1 MKKASILVLV
11 LCLVACTTQ
20 NNKNVVNLE
29 YKEIKYK
36 ELPKE
41 TLYING
47 EQVSA
52 EIEKHG
58 EHYHVIYNG
67 KSLAVT
73 KSQLEKMRHNEAIV
87 QSTAKVVNVYKHGD
101 HYHVE
106 LSDGSS
112 YITYDNPLKQNVA
125 KIQTINNV
133 TKIIYHDGRSEIAS
147 NIQLNNVKKEKI
159 NYVSNSLFEK
169 VFIHDDHVHVTY
181 QGKEYIITLTQYEQA
196 VKDNAFHIKDKE
208 HAVEDVVDYISE
220 FYGIQKELIK
230 IEDDV
235 LIFPH
240 DDHYHSINIHDV
252 IIPKKSN
259 DIEQDFENEL
269 ENLAKMTNTPIDQI
283 IIEDGYMKIVHGDH
297 THDYKI
303 KSTGWRLY
311 LKNKIPPIDSEY
323 IEGPLDRATVLE
335 YASRIKN
342 KAQQQLNDQPKKLR
356 RILKAITNFEE
367 DLAWA
372 SNSTEGYI
380 QALKKFENQYIT
392 SDNIS
397 ENIEVYSYEQLQQLI
412 ATALQNLSEDTPNYM
427 KIKLQL
433 QELEKEVSFRVE
445 TPENL
450 TLQWNVLNQNLIFKE
465 KETNKDEF
473 TLKYEALYQ
482 VIKQID
488 ETTQLSKKI
497 SLLNL
502 LYDAKTLED
511 LIRIEENMDSTLNN
525 YDKREELIAYIQA
538 NNQDARLTESQKQQ
552 LIVDENM
559 THQQL
564 EKMKEN
570 IKQWFKSA
578 EENANKFLRLGNNL
592 ISEIKT
598 LLQQVNDE
606 LFRENLLESIN
617 MLQEDLKTKQ
627 DKQSVYQE
635 LVDARNHI
643 QVVIAHQEENVAP
656 IIDNQNVRTIL
667 EHINGNRRNID
678 LPIKEKVKI
687 LNEVDAIED
696 SFNKNTL
703 TQQQYH
709 QLLQLK
715 EAIDAAIVIRE
726 PVDNGW

>member
-1 MKKASILVLV
+1 MKKSSIIVLAI
-11 LCLVACTTQ
+11 CLVACTTQ

-36 ELPKE
+36 EVPKE

-52 EIEKHG
+52 EVEKHG
-58 EHYHVIYNG
+58 DHYHIIYEG

-73 KSQLEKMRHNEAIV
+73 KSQLEKMRHNENIA

-112 YITYDNPLKQNVA
+112 YITYENPLKQNIT
-125 KIQTINNV
+125 KIETINNV
-133 TKIIYHDGRSEIAS
+133 TKIIYNDGRSEIAS
-147 NIQLNNVKKEKI
+147 NVQLNNMKKEKI
-159 NYVSNSLFEK
+159 NYETTKLFEK
-169 VFIHDDHVHVTY
+169 VFKHDDHVHVTY
-181 QGKEYIITLTQYEQA
+181 QGKEYIITLAQYEQA
-196 VKDNAFHIKDKE
+196 VKDNEFHTNKEE

-220 FYGIQKELIK
+220 FYGIQKDLIK

-252 IIPKKSN
+252 IIPKKSD

-269 ENLAKMTNTPIDQI
+269 ENLAKMTKTPIDQI

-323 IEGPLDRATVLE
+323 IEGTLDRQMVLE
-335 YASRIKN
+335 YASQLKN
-342 KAQQQLNDQPKKLR
+342 KAQQQLHTQPKKLKR
-356 RILKAITNFEE
+356 VLKAINNFEE

-380 QALKKFENQYIT
+380 QALKKFEKQYI
-392 SDNIS
+392 I
-397 ENIEVYSYEQLQQLI
+397 ENDTTENNEVYSYAQLQQLI
-412 ATALQNLSEDTPNYM
+412 ETALSKLSEDTPNYM
-427 KIKLQL
+427 KIKLKL

-445 TPENL
+445 SQENL
-450 TLQWNVLNQNLIFKE
+450 TIQWNTLKKDLIFKQE
-465 KETNKDEF
+465 ETTKDEF
-473 TLKYEALYQ
+473 TLKYEEVYQ
-482 VIKQID
+482 KIKQID
-488 ETTQLSKKI
+488 EATQLSKKI

-502 LYDAKTLED
+502 LYDAKTIEA
-511 LIRIEENMDSTLNN
+511 LIRIEENMDSTLNH
-525 YDKREELIAYIQA
+525 YDKRQELIEYIQA

-552 LIVDENM
+552 LVVQDNM
-559 THQQL
+559 TINQL
-564 EKMKEN
+564 EKMKEK

-578 EENANKFLRLGNNL
+578 EENENKFLRLGNNL
-592 ISEIKT
+592 VVEIKT

-606 LFRENLLESIN
+606 MFRENLLESIN
-617 MLQEDLKTKQ
+617 MLQEELKTKQ
-627 DKQSVYQE
+627 DKESVYQE
-635 LVDARNHI
+635 LVSARNHI
-643 QVVIAHQEENVAP
+643 QVVIAHQEENTESIV
-656 IIDNQNVRTIL
+656 DNQNVNVIL
-667 EHINGNRRNID
+667 AHINNNRRNID
-678 LPIKEKVKI
+678 LPIKEKVRI
-687 LNEVDAIED
+687 LNEIDEIEN
-696 SFNKNTL
+696 SFNKNAL
-703 TQQQYH
+703 TEQQY
-709 QLLQLK
+709 QKLLQLK
-715 EAIDAAIVIRE
+715 EEIDAAIVVRE